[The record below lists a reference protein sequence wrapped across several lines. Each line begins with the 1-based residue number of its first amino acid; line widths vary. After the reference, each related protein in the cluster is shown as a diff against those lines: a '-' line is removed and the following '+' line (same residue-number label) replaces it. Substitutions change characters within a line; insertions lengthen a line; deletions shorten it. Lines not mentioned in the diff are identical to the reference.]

1 MAKKKLITNSDGTLS
16 YPHNFKLGD
25 LVEITEGY
33 HFKNAYGNGI
43 GIITNIDNENL
54 KVYWQGA
61 DKYMN
66 YTVASAF
73 MTLKVISNE

>member
-1 MAKKKLITNSDGTLS
+1 MAKKKLITNPDGSLS

-25 LVEITEGY
+25 LVEITENY
-33 HFKNAYGNGI
+33 LFKGAYGNGI
-43 GIITNIDNENL
+43 GIITNIDNDNL

-73 MTLKVISNE
+73 MTLKVISSD